1 MEEAI
6 KEMED
11 LIKEFERITF
21 INGGKLNEDDIK
33 ELREKFEKLKDK
45 K

>member
-21 INGGKLNEDDIK
+21 INGGKLNDDDVK
-33 ELREKFEKLKDK
+33 ELKEVFEKVKETK
-45 K
+45 